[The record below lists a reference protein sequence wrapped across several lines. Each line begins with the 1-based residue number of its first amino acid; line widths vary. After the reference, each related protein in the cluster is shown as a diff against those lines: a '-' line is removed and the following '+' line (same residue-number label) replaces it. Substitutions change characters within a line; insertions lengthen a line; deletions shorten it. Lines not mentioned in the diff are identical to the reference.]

1 MDNSKRF
8 TLLIMFICGLVVGCA
23 DLNATRSAK
32 TTSGAKSVA
41 APIDYLPALR
51 GDYFP
56 LKSKSCGRKFHI
68 YVRFPEGYDPQ
79 QPRRYPVIYLLDG
92 DSLFPLIAPTHLFLT
107 YDERIP
113 EAIIVGISYGGFES
127 SINKRNIDFTAP
139 AEDAPPDER
148 GAPEFLHFLK
158 DELLPVV
165 DNQYRTD
172 PDRRVLLGQSRGGYF
187 VLWSALE
194 MPDLFWGRV
203 ASNPTFTPGRA
214 RFFAD
219 ANAHTRTGL
228 KVFLASG
235 TRDSELRKENANA
248 WAHTWQHRADA
259 PWRLNFSVLEGG
271 THAASIGETYRQ
283 AMLWLFNQN

>member
-1 MDNSKRF
+1 MWFGGWLCGFKYH
-8 TLLIMFICGLVVGCA
+8 TLRQNNL
-23 DLNATRSAK
+23 R
-32 TTSGAKSVA
+32 AKSVA

-139 AEDAPPDER
+139 AEDAPPGER

-194 MPDLFWGRV
+194 MPDLFGDGLPVIQHLHQAAHVFCGCKCPHAHGFKSVSCQW
-203 ASNPTFTPGRA
+203 
-214 RFFAD
+214 D
-219 ANAHTRTGL
+219 A
-228 KVFLASG
+228 
-235 TRDSELRKENANA
+235 
-248 WAHTWQHRADA
+248 
-259 PWRLNFSVLEGG
+259 
-271 THAASIGETYRQ
+271 
-283 AMLWLFNQN
+283 